1 MSNTRRPQRRDAHGA
16 PVRTTREIQIAVA
29 TVLAVLAATVILVV
43 IFRTRPISTSPT
55 VSTPPSSAPAKGK
68 GKVTTSSTAPTSTTS
83 APVSS
88 STRAPTSST
97 SAP

>member
-55 VSTPPSSAPAKGK
+55 VSTPPSSAPTRGK
-68 GKVTTSSTAPTSTTS
+68 GKVTTSSTS